1 MDDKFIVMNM
11 NDERSKHVAEILA
24 NKTCKKIIDY
34 LAETKEVSEKDISD
48 ALKMPIN
55 TVEYNLQKLLKS
67 GLVEKTKNFF
77 WSRKGK
83 KIPMYKLSRKHIV
96 ISPSSKSSKPNMN
109 ILKTLIPVILVI
121 AVGLL
126 IVLLMLPKGNVIQQD
141 NKLKQFSSN
150 AELSKFLQFNSENYE
165 VYSSGLSGR
174 SATVNSLG
182 TASSESVAPVAT
194 QTAAD
199 SSLKGGG
206 TSDYSTTNI
215 QVEGVDEADIVKN
228 DEEYIYS
235 VSGNRV
241 IITKAY
247 PAEQLENIS
256 EIELTGIN
264 GIFVNGDRLV
274 VFTNDYGYGGCL
286 LKAEDT
292 VASSAEGV
300 TSESMIAPCSYNSEP
315 KLSVNIYN
323 IEDREN
329 PVLENKLD
337 VEGNYISSRMIDNYV
352 YVIGNKYVDSANPE
366 PPIYAL
372 NGVETSVRAQDVYY
386 WDYPDYNYVFTTIT
400 ALNIEDGKYE
410 NKVYLTGYSNTI
422 YVSEKNIYF
431 TTDKRVSYNSF
442 VKEYAETVALKVLPE
457 KANEINSVLD
467 SDFQDYKKMRE
478 LQEIIYDHSYELKG
492 KEKEDFDTELMQRL
506 EEFNEQVS
514 KEMEKTL
521 IHKVTI
527 DKTSIE
533 YTAQGEVSGYL
544 LNQYSM
550 DENDGNL
557 RVAVTTGN
565 WRDTSLN
572 HLYVLNKDLKVIG
585 SIEDLAKGE
594 RIYSVRFMGDR
605 AYMVTFRQVDPLYV
619 IDLSTPSNPKVL
631 GYLKVTGYSSYLHP
645 YDENHIIGIG
655 KEADANGRVQG
666 LKIALFDVTDVENPV
681 EESKYEVGAEWSDD
695 YYHWSDSN
703 ALYDPK
709 AFLFNK
715 DKELLVIPVTYNK
728 NNKINY
734 STMESFQGA
743 YVFKINLQEGIRF
756 RGKIEHKEENTQ
768 SWWYYPD
775 AIQRS
780 LYMGNFL
787 YTISTSKI
795 KANSLTDLTEIKE
808 IDFGYEEDYSRVLYG
823 TTVSG
828 SGSSGS
834 E

>member
-1 MDDKFIVMNM
+1 MNL

-34 LAETKEVSEKDISD
+34 LAETKEASEKDVSD

-55 TVEYNLQKLLKS
+55 TVEYNLKKLLKS

-77 WSRKGK
+77 WSKKGK
-83 KIPMYKLSRKHIV
+83 KIPMYKLAKKHIV
-96 ISPSSKSSKPNMN
+96 ISPSNSKKPDMSL
-109 ILKTLIPVILVI
+109 LKTLIPVIVI
-121 AVGLL
+121 SAVILMA
-126 IVLLMLPKGNVIQQD
+126 VLLMFPKENVIQG
-141 NKLKQFSSN
+141 NSKLKQFGSDG
-150 AELSKFLQFNSENYE
+150 ELREFLKFNSENYE
-165 VYSSGLSGR
+165 IYSNNFVGR
-174 SATVNSLG
+174 SATMSLAG
-182 TASSESVAPVAT
+182 DGLALESAAP
-194 QTAAD
+194 AAD
-199 SSLKGGG
+199 TSLKGGG

-228 DEEYIYS
+228 DGEYIYS

-256 EIELTGIN
+256 EIELEGIN
-264 GIFVNGDRLV
+264 GIFVNGNRLI

-286 LKAEDT
+286 KTAD
-292 VASSAEGV
+292 VAVSSAEGV
-300 TSESMIAPCSYNSEP
+300 ESFAPCSYNSEP
-315 KLSVNIYN
+315 KLSINIYN
-323 IEDREN
+323 IEDRKN
-329 PVLENKLD
+329 PTLENKLD

-352 YVIGNKYVDSANPE
+352 YVIGNKYVDNANPT
-366 PPIYAL
+366 PPIYAM
-372 NGVETSVRAQDVYY
+372 NGVEANVRAEDVYY

-400 ALNIEDGKYE
+400 ALNIENGKYE

-431 TTDKRVSYNSF
+431 TTDKRVDYNSF
-442 VKEYAETVALKVLPE
+442 VKEYVETVALKLIPG
-457 KANEINSVLD
+457 KDDEINKILD
-467 SDFQDYKKMRE
+467 SDFPDYKKMRE
-478 LQEIIYDHSYELKG
+478 IQEIVYDYSYDLKG
-492 KEKEDFDTELMQRL
+492 KEKEDFDQKLMKRL
-506 EEFNEQVS
+506 DEFNEKIS

-527 DKTSIE
+527 DKTNIE

-565 WRDTSLN
+565 WGDTNLN
-572 HLYVLNKDLKVIG
+572 HLYVLDKDLKVIG
-585 SIEDLAKGE
+585 SLEDLAKGE

-605 AYMVTFRQVDPLYV
+605 AYMVTFKQVDPLFV
-619 IDLSTPSNPKVL
+619 IDLKNPESPKVL

-655 KEADANGRVQG
+655 KEADENGRVQG

-681 EESKYEVGAEWSDD
+681 EEAKYEVGAEWSDD
-695 YYHWSDSN
+695 YYHWIDSV
-703 ALYDPK
+703 ALYEPK
-709 AFLFNK
+709 AFLFDK
-715 DKELLVIPVTYNK
+715 SKELLVIPVTYNK
-728 NNKINY
+728 NNKENY
-734 STMESFQGA
+734 SLMESFQGA
-743 YVFKINLQEGIRF
+743 YVFSINLEDGIKLK
-756 RGKIEHKEENTQ
+756 GKIEHSEENTEN
-768 SWWYYPD
+768 WWYYPN

-780 LYMGNFL
+780 LYMDNVL
-787 YTISTSKI
+787 YTISTAKI
-795 KANSLTDLTEIKE
+795 KANSLSDLSDIKE
-808 IDFGYEEDYSRVLYG
+808 IDLGYEDSYYPYPLYDKG
-823 TTVSG
+823 IGV

-834 E
+834 EVIAAVE